1 MPWILKLIL
10 RPFRLAGILLCL
22 VLTACTESAENR
34 LTWLSGATMGTG
46 YSIKIVDLPAGI
58 DPERLDRDIAGLL
71 EEINGLMSTYQ
82 ADSELSRFNRNERTD
97 WAGVSAEIVKVLE
110 EAQGISRLSKG
121 AFDVTVGPLVNLWG
135 FGPGSYTDE
144 VPLQREMEAEKERVG
159 FKQLQIR
166 HSPPAVRKKR
176 GDIYAD
182 LSAIAKGY
190 GVDRIAEFLEAQ
202 GIYNYLVDIG
212 GEERIKGR
220 GQKGTPWRIAIERP
234 VARERRVQRVLEL
247 DSGAVATSGN
257 YRNYFEQ
264 DGKRY
269 SHTLD
274 PRTGWPINHKLVS
287 VTVVD
292 ATAMRADALATALLV
307 LGPEQGLRLAE
318 QEQISALFI
327 IKTSEGFRER
337 ATRSFT
343 KIRSWNLPEK
353 ESF

>member
-1 MPWILKLIL
+1 MKLIL
-10 RPFRLAGILLCL
+10 RLFRPAGILLCL
-22 VLTACTESAENR
+22 VLTACAESGEDH

-46 YSIKIVDLPAGI
+46 YSVKIVDLPARI
-58 DPERLDRDIAGLL
+58 DPEVLDRDIARLL

-82 ADSELSRFNRNERTD
+82 ADSELSRFNRNKRTD
-97 WAGVSAEIVKVLE
+97 WVSVSTEIVKVLE
-110 EAQGISRLSKG
+110 EAQSISRLSKG

-135 FGPGSYTDE
+135 FGPGSYTNE
-144 VPLQREMEAEKERVG
+144 IPSRREMEAEKERVG
-159 FKQLQIR
+159 FKQLQVR

-176 GDIYAD
+176 GDIYVD

-190 GVDRIAEFLEAQ
+190 GVDRIAELLEAQ
-202 GIYNYLVDIG
+202 GIYHYLVDIG
-212 GEERIKGR
+212 GEERIQGH
-220 GQKGTPWRIAIERP
+220 GPEGAPWRIAIERP
-234 VARERRVQRVLEL
+234 VAGERRVQRILEL

-274 PRTGWPINHKLVS
+274 PRTGWPITHKLAS

-292 ATAMRADALATALLV
+292 ATAMRADALATALFV
-307 LGPEQGLRLAE
+307 LGPEEGLQLAE
-318 QEQISALFI
+318 QEQIPALFI
-327 IKTSEGFRER
+327 IKMSGRFRER

-343 KIRSWNLPEK
+343 KIRSWDLREK

>member
-1 MPWILKLIL
+1 MIL
-10 RPFRLAGILLCL
+10 RLFSLVGILLCL
-22 VLTACTESAENR
+22 VVTACTESAEEDR

-46 YSIKIVDLPAGI
+46 YSVKITDLPAGI
-58 DPERLDRDIAGLL
+58 DPKILDRNIARLL

-82 ADSELSRFNRNERTD
+82 ADSELSRFNRNKRTD
-97 WAGVSAEIVKVLE
+97 WISVSAEIVKVLE

-121 AFDVTVGPLVNLWG
+121 ALDVTVGPLVNLWG
-135 FGPGSYTDE
+135 FGPGFYTNE
-144 VPLQREMEAEKERVG
+144 VPSRREMEAEKERVG

-176 GDIYAD
+176 GDIYVD

-212 GEERIKGR
+212 GEERIKGH
-220 GQKGTPWRIAIERP
+220 GPKGTPWRIAIERP
-234 VARERRVQRVLEL
+234 VAGERRVQRILEL

-274 PRTGWPINHKLVS
+274 PRTGWPITHQLAS
-287 VTVVD
+287 VTVVN

-318 QEQISALFI
+318 QEQIAALFI
-327 IKTSEGFRER
+327 IKTPEGFRER

-343 KIRSWNLPEK
+343 KIRSWDLLEK